1 MKRITHSFMHT
12 TLFMDQ
18 FYLLSTLIQSCE
30 QFSIY
35 IFWWYS
41 ERAVSSGEMS
51 DIKFSGSTCS
61 KWTSGR
67 VNVCLN
73 QFTVVKRR
81 LKVVSRKKTFFSGSF
96 RRSANANAEANWNLF
111 VFQCNRWKF
120 ILEFQRQIKSHKI
133 RLRSHSHWLESW
145 KTRWYWRWGFARNG
159 DDAWC
164 WGKDLIWIG
173 EDPQLSLLSS
183 LLLLLLLLLLFL
195 VFL

>member
-1 MKRITHSFMHT
+1 
-12 TLFMDQ
+12 MDQ

-67 VNVCLN
+67 ANVCLN

-81 LKVVSRKKTFFSGSF
+81 LKVVSRKNFFSGSF

-120 ILEFQRQIKSHKI
+120 ILEFQRQIKSYKI
-133 RLRSHSHWLESW
+133 RLRSHSDRLAREPGEAVILAFGICKKEGRYLMILDDTW
-145 KTRWYWRWGFARNG
+145 WYLMILDHTWSY
-159 DDAWC
+159 
-164 WGKDLIWIG
+164 LIILDYNWYDNSYDYLIC
-173 EDPQLSLLSS
+173 PLQ
-183 LLLLLLLLLLFL
+183 
-195 VFL
+195 